1 MSVTSLSFSSQE
13 LGYNSESDEPE
24 CRCPQHLPLH
34 WPDTDRCYA
43 EFSRG
48 PCEPNQY
55 LELGASGGSDVSE
68 VRCVDTE
75 LCEPG
80 SVFWPPEKV
89 CHPLYTQVLSRDSIG
104 MSKPSLWQL
113 ICKRSCYYP

>member
-1 MSVTSLSFSSQE
+1 MLLLQEFSVIVSIYYISSLSPQE
-13 LGYNSESDEPE
+13 LGYNSESEEPE

-48 PCEPNQY
+48 PCEANQY
-55 LELGASGGSDVSE
+55 LEAGASEAGA
-68 VRCVDTE
+68 RCVDTG
-75 LCEPG
+75 LCDPG

-89 CHPLYTQVLSRDSIG
+89 CHPLYTQV
-104 MSKPSLWQL
+104 Q
-113 ICKRSCYYP
+113 

>member
-1 MSVTSLSFSSQE
+1 MSVTSFSFSSQE

-89 CHPLYTQVLSRDSIG
+89 CHPLYTQVHCPGIVWGYLKQS
-104 MSKPSLWQL
+104 QL
-113 ICKRSCYYP
+113 AADCTL